1 MNITADKAIEL
12 LREAVIGR
20 EDYVYAH
27 PDETPDNTDLGCAYT
42 HGDRPGCFIGVA
54 LHIAGV
60 SVQVLAALN
69 ANHINSSD
77 VVGRLSAAGYTLDV
91 DAQHVLLAAQLAQ
104 DDREPWKVALER
116 AEHAYKNLTT
126 EVAA

>member
-42 HGDRPGCFIGVA
+42 HGDQPGCFIGVA

-60 SVQVLAALN
+60 PIEVLTALP
-69 ANHINSSD
+69 ANHIHSGD
-77 VVGRLSAAGYTLDV
+77 VVEDLDKAGFTFDDGAL
-91 DAQHVLLAAQLAQ
+91 HVLMCAQLAQ

-116 AEHAYKNLTT
+116 AEHAYKNPTSEAT
-126 EVAA
+126 A